1 MDWIPWFTIATVV
14 LLLFFDYT
22 NGFHDTAN
30 MVGSVIATRAMSPTQ
45 AIAIVSFYTFL
56 GPLLGG
62 TAVANTLGQFVAL
75 DDQSTLT
82 GVSVVFAGVVGAV
95 AWNLLTWWRGL
106 PSSSSHALVGGL
118 IGAVLAAAGGDHIRW
133 GWEALVHRGEWTGV
147 TKIVAALLFSPLLG
161 LIAGFLLFRLLR
173 FLCRGVTPKANR
185 PLRRL
190 QWLGVA
196 WLAFSHGA
204 NDGQKSMGVI
214 TMVLVLGGHLPHF
227 QVPFWVML
235 LCASAITLGTASG
248 GWRIVRTVGFGIYR
262 LRPIHGFA
270 SQVAAATVISGAAA
284 LGAPV
289 STTHLVSSTIMGA
302 GAADRPK
309 GVRWG
314 KAGEILF
321 TWVVTIPG
329 TALAGAFCRWLISLA
344 LS

>member
-1 MDWIPWFTIATVV
+1 MDPIFWLTLATVA

-45 AIAIVSFYTFL
+45 AIAIVSFFTFL

-62 TAVANTLGQFVAL
+62 TAVANTLGQFFSL
-75 DDQSTLT
+75 DDRTAHTS
-82 GVSVVFAGVVGAV
+82 VSVVFVGVIAAV
-95 AWNLLTWWRGL
+95 AWNLFTWWRGI

-118 IGAVLAAAGGDHIRW
+118 IGAVLAEAGADHIHW
-133 GWEALVHRGEWTGV
+133 GWDVLVHRGEWTGV
-147 TKIVAALLFSPLLG
+147 TKIVAALLLSPVLG
-161 LIAGFLLFRLLR
+161 LIAGFLLMHLLKW
-173 FLCRGVTPKANR
+173 LCRGATPKVNR

-214 TMVLVLGGHLPHF
+214 TMVLVLGGHLSHF
-227 QVPFWVML
+227 QVPYWVML
-235 LCASAITLGTASG
+235 LCAAAITLGTASG

-270 SQVAAATVISGAAA
+270 SQLAAASVISGAAS

-289 STTHLVSSTIMGA
+289 STTHLVSSTIMGT

-314 KAGEILF
+314 KAGEIVF

-329 TALAGAFCRWLISLA
+329 TALVGALCQYLTHLSL
-344 LS
+344 

>member
-1 MDWIPWFTIATVV
+1 MDPITWFTLATVA

-30 MVGSVIATRAMSPTQ
+30 MVGSVIATRAMTPVQ
-45 AIAIVSFYTFL
+45 AIAIVSVFTFL

-62 TAVANTLGQFVAL
+62 TAVANTLGQFIDFEGRSPL
-75 DDQSTLT
+75 ES
-82 GVSVVFAGVVGAV
+82 VSVVLAGVIGAV
-95 AWNLLTWWRGL
+95 GWNLLTWWRGI

-118 IGAVLAAAGGDHIRW
+118 IGAVIAAAGSGPIHW
-133 GWEALVHRGEWTGV
+133 GWDALVHRGEWTGV
-147 TKIVAALLFSPLLG
+147 TKIIAALLLSPLFG
-161 LIAGFLLFRLLR
+161 LVAGFFLLHLLK
-173 FLCRGVTPKANR
+173 FLCRGATPKVNR
-185 PLRRL
+185 PLRRM

-214 TMVLVLGGHLPHF
+214 TLVLLLGGHLSRF
-227 QVPFWVML
+227 EVPWWVVL
-235 LCASAITLGTASG
+235 LCATAITLGTASG

-270 SQVAAATVISGAAA
+270 SQLAAATVISGAAA
-284 LGAPV
+284 FGAPV

-314 KAGEILF
+314 KAGEIVF
-321 TWVVTIPG
+321 TWLVTIPG
-329 TALAGAFCRWLISLA
+329 TALAGALCQFLVAFVS
-344 LS
+344 

>member
-1 MDWIPWFTIATVV
+1 MDLIQWFTIATVV
-14 LLLFFDYT
+14 LLVFFDYT

-30 MVGSVIATRAMSPTQ
+30 MVGSVIATRAMSPTL
-45 AIAIVSFYTFL
+45 AILVVSIFTFL

-62 TAVANTLGQFVAL
+62 TAVANTIGQFIHL
-75 DDQSTLT
+75 DDQTATVSI
-82 GVSVVFAGVVGAV
+82 SVVFAGVVGAV
-95 AWNLLTWWRGL
+95 GWNLLTWWRGL

-118 IGAVLAAAGGDHIRW
+118 IGAVLAEAGADHIAW
-133 GWEALVHRGEWTGV
+133 GWEALIQKGEWTGV
-147 TKIVAALLFSPLLG
+147 TKIVAALLFSPILG
-161 LIAGFLLFRLLR
+161 LIAGFLIFLILR
-173 FLCRGVTPKANR
+173 FLCRGATPKVNR
-185 PLRRL
+185 SLRKM

-214 TMVLVLGGHLPHF
+214 TLVLLLGGHLSHF
-227 QVPFWVML
+227 QVPWWVML
-235 LCASAITLGTASG
+235 LCAAAITLGTASG

-270 SQVAAATVISGAAA
+270 SQLAAAAVISAAA
-284 LGAPV
+284 SFGAPV

-321 TWVVTIPG
+321 TWFVTIPG
-329 TALAGAFCRWLISLA
+329 TALVGSLCQWLISTA
-344 LS
+344 L

>member
-1 MDWIPWFTIATVV
+1 MEMIWILTFATIG
-14 LLLFFDYT
+14 LLVFFDYT

-30 MVGSVIATRAMSPTQ
+30 MIGAVIATRAMTPTQ
-45 AIAIVSFYTFL
+45 AIALVSLFTFL

-62 TAVANTLGQFVAL
+62 TAVADTLGQFISLGDRPAEMAVM
-75 DDQSTLT
+75 
-82 GVSVVFAGVVGAV
+82 VVFAGVSGAV

-118 IGAVLAAAGGDHIRW
+118 IGAVLVAAGSDHVNW
-133 GWEALVHRGEWTGV
+133 GWQALVEAGEWQGV
-147 TKIVAALLFSPLLG
+147 TKIIAALFFSPLFG
-161 LIAGFLLFRLLR
+161 LLAGFLLLHLLKILLR
-173 FLCRGVTPKANR
+173 GATPKVNG
-185 PLRRL
+185 PLRRM
-190 QWLGVA
+190 QWFGVA

-214 TMVLVLGGHLPHF
+214 TMVLLLGGELQQF
-227 QVPFWVML
+227 EVQFWVVL

-262 LRPIHGFA
+262 MRPIHGLT
-270 SQVAAATVISGAAA
+270 SQMAAATVISGAASF
-284 LGAPV
+284 GAPV
-289 STTHLVSSTIMGA
+289 STTHLVSSAIMGA

-321 TWVVTIPG
+321 TWLITLPG
-329 TALAGAFCRWLISLA
+329 TALAGAACYLLLESWT
-344 LS
+344 